1 MEKLLGVRE
10 GTLPNTVFCLLAPDG
25 KTQLT
30 RPTRGPSSFRTPEN
44 MALQMN
50 KMLQQYKATVA
61 DSFVSP
67 IPYVDRVDLALNV
80 AASDNRPLIVAF
92 GADEQELATINRKL
106 QPLVWD
112 TSIIGQFMYASTTN
126 IGELKVLIGKDKS
139 PGIFV
144 VEPDEFGVSGNI
156 TQHVNLNAGSED
168 IMTAIK
174 SGLNAFTPFTKDH
187 RLHIANGY
195 TVGIEWE
202 TVVPESDPMSVQAKQ
217 RYKARFENR

>member
-156 TQHVNLNAGSED
+156 TQHVNLNARSED

>member
-1 MEKLLGVRE
+1 MENLMGVRD
-10 GTLPNTVFCLLAPDG
+10 GTLENTVFCLLAPDG
-25 KTQLT
+25 KTRLT
-30 RPTRGPSSFRTPEN
+30 RPTRGPSAFRTPEN
-44 MALQMN
+44 LALQMN
-50 KMLQQYKATVA
+50 KMLQQYKATVP

-92 GADEQELATINRKL
+92 GSDETELAAINSKL
-106 QPLVWD
+106 QPLVWEP
-112 TSIIGQFMYASTTN
+112 SVIGQFMYASTTD
-126 IGELKVLIGKDKS
+126 IAELKVLIGKDKS

-156 TQHVNLNAGSED
+156 TQHASLNAESDE
-168 IMTAIK
+168 ILTAIK
-174 SGLNAFTPFTKDH
+174 SGLTAFTPFNKDH
-187 RLHIANGY
+187 RRHIANGY

-202 TVVPESDPMSVQAKQ
+202 TVVPESDPMSIQAKQ

>member
-1 MEKLLGVRE
+1 MERLLGVRE
-10 GTLPNTVFCLLAPDG
+10 GTLPNTIFCLLAPDG

-50 KMLQQYKATVA
+50 KMLQQFKPTAL

-92 GADEQELATINRKL
+92 GANEKELADINSKL

-112 TSIIGQFMYASTTN
+112 PSVIGQFMYASTTE
-126 IGELKVLIGKDKS
+126 IAELKVLTGKDKS
-139 PGIFV
+139 AGVFV
-144 VEPDEFGVSGNI
+144 VEPDEFGISGKISRHVS
-156 TQHVNLNAGSED
+156 LNAGSDD
-168 IMTAIK
+168 ILTAIK
-174 SGLNAFTPFTKDH
+174 SGLKAFRPFNKDH
-187 RLHIANGY
+187 RRHIANGY
-195 TVGIEWE
+195 TFGIEWE

>member
-1 MEKLLGVRE
+1 MENLLGVRE

-30 RPTRGPSSFRTPEN
+30 RATRGPSSFRTPEN

-50 KMLQQYKATVA
+50 KMRQQYKSTVP

-92 GADEQELATINRKL
+92 GSDEKELAAINSKL

-112 TSIIGQFMYASTTN
+112 TSVIGQFMYASTTE
-126 IGELKVLIGKDKS
+126 IAELKVLIGKDKS

-156 TQHVNLNAGSED
+156 TRHVNLNAGSED
-168 IMTAIK
+168 ILTAIK
-174 SGLNAFTPFTKDH
+174 SGLKAFTPFTKDH
-187 RLHIANGY
+187 RRHIANGY
-195 TVGIEWE
+195 TFGIEWE
-202 TVVPESDPMSVQAKQ
+202 TVIPESDPMAVQAKQ